1 MFPLMML
8 ILKVIILLHVHHK
21 ALMPVLLQ
29 NLPKNSLDSKP
40 KQGNTTIMV
49 AATVDVFGNFLFLTA
64 SNSTNFIIQNLRPM
78 LLHGSELL
86 STAVL

>member
-8 ILKVIILLHVHHK
+8 ILKVIVLLHVQHK
-21 ALMPVLLQ
+21 ALMLVLLQ
-29 NLPKNSLDSKP
+29 NHPKNSLNTKA

-49 AATVDVFGNFLFLTA
+49 AARVDVFGNFLFLTA

-78 LLHGSELL
+78 LLHSSELL
-86 STAVL
+86 SIAVL